1 MTKNGTPFQSI
12 FLFSFRNHSS
22 DPKKHPKPFVLI
34 ILFYIAHIF
43 AISRLNMS
51 DDSDNSSIA
60 DRMASADTMTSAK
73 DKDQVV
79 LPDGLYPRD
88 KASTAIEVL
97 QKYGEQSAQWI
108 TNSQDITYKRSS
120 YTDHTES
127 KRYQNEFH

>member
-1 MTKNGTPFQSI
+1 M
-12 FLFSFRNHSS
+12 
-22 DPKKHPKPFVLI
+22 
-34 ILFYIAHIF
+34 F

-60 DRMASADTMTSAK
+60 DRMASADTMASAK

-97 QKYGEQSAQWI
+97 QKYGEQSAQRI
-108 TNSQDITYKRSS
+108 TNSQDITYKRAS